1 LKHIILNNNK
11 KAYFASD
18 FHLGAPN
25 KTESR
30 IREDQI
36 IGWLD
41 HIKKDAQVIFL
52 VGDIFDFWY
61 EYRKV
66 IPKGFIRIQGKIAEL
81 VDQGI
86 EVYFFLGNH
95 DMWMKNYFI
104 EEIGVQMVENEIKIK
119 INDHSFFIA
128 HGDGLGPGDVGYKFI
143 KKVFRNRVCQF
154 LFALVHPSLGISIAN
169 YFSKSSRS
177 YNGKSDE
184 KYLTKENEW
193 LYLFCKDYLN
203 IEHMDYFIFGHR
215 HLPMEIGLKKGAK
228 YLNLGE
234 WINFRT
240 YVTYDG
246 ETAYLSEWKEGTS
259 LPFKGIVDL

>member
-1 LKHIILNNNK
+1 MKEIKLNKNK

-30 IREDQI
+30 NREYQI

-66 IPKGFIRIQGKIAEL
+66 IPKGFVRIQGKIAEL

-86 EVYFFLGNH
+86 QVYFFLGNH
-95 DMWMKNYFI
+95 DMWMKKYFT
-104 EEIGVQMVENEIKIK
+104 EEIGVQMVENELKVK
-119 INDHSFFIA
+119 INDQIFFIA
-128 HGDGLGPGDVGYKFI
+128 HGDGLGPGDIGYKFM
-143 KKVFRNRVCQF
+143 KKVFRNRICQV
-154 LFALVHPSLGISIAN
+154 LFALIHPSLGLSVAN
-169 YFSKSSRS
+169 YFSKRSRS
-177 YNGKSDE
+177 YTGKSDE
-184 KYLTKENEW
+184 TYLKKENEW
-193 LYLFCKDYLN
+193 LYSFCMDYLSN
-203 IEHMDYFIFGHR
+203 EHIDYFIFGHR
-215 HLPMEIGLKKGAK
+215 HLPMEIGLQDGSK

-234 WINFRT
+234 WINFNT
-240 YVTYDG
+240 FGMYEG
-246 ETAYLSEWKEGTS
+246 QKAFLSMWKES
-259 LPFKGIVDL
+259 SVFPFNGIREE

>member
-1 LKHIILNNNK
+1 MKHIILNNNK

-25 KTESR
+25 KIESR
-30 IREDQI
+30 NRESQI

-41 HIKKDAQVIFL
+41 HIKKDAQVVFL

-86 EVYFFLGNH
+86 EIYFFLGNH
-95 DMWMKNYFI
+95 DMWMKNYFT
-104 EEIGVQMVENEIKIK
+104 EEIGVQMIENELKIK
-119 INDHSFFIA
+119 INDQTFFIA
-128 HGDGLGPGDVGYKFI
+128 HGDGLGPGDLGYKFI
-143 KKVFRNRVCQF
+143 KKVFRNRICQF
-154 LFALVHPSLGISIAN
+154 LFALIHPSFGLSVAN

-177 YNGKSDE
+177 YTGKSDE
-184 KYLTKENEW
+184 KYLEKENEW

-203 IEHMDYFIFGHR
+203 KEHMDYFIFGHR
-215 HLPMEIGLKKGAK
+215 HLPMEIGLKEGAK

-234 WINFRT
+234 WINFHT
-240 YVTYDG
+240 YVTYNG
-246 ETAYLSEWKEGTS
+246 EKAYLSAWKEGS
-259 LPFKGIVDL
+259 SRPFQGIVDQ